1 MIKKMLKRIFASHF
15 LRSSS
20 IFFIGAIVG
29 SIFNYL
35 FAMSM
40 GRMMGPT
47 NYGVLVALFSWMA
60 LITIP
65 TGVVATVAIRFTA
78 AFKTRNEIGKIQSLF
93 YLLSK
98 NIFYIALAV
107 AVILAAAAGPI
118 NKFLNIPS
126 RLPTILLGVAIIFMF
141 LIAVTRGILQGLQKF
156 TQLSL
161 NISIDPFIKLLLGL
175 TLVYFGLNVNGAL
188 LALIVAVAAAYYL
201 SFVALK
207 NMSFNFRRE
216 QAQIDT
222 AAIKSYFKDVFW
234 AFLILT
240 LFVNIDIILV
250 KHFLS
255 AEQAGYYGAL
265 STMGKIV
272 MFISLPITGVMF
284 PMVTGLYEKGEKHW
298 RLLFGSLGLIMI
310 LGLAVIA
317 FYFAFPQFAV
327 KALFGSQ
334 YLSVARFLPLFGLA
348 ILLYSLSYAFVNY
361 FLSIKKRLFL
371 WPLTLIALLEPVL
384 IWLYHDSF
392 LTIIKILISVFGLTL
407 AALVMLYILSKKPQL
422 SQLLSKS

>member
-1 MIKKMLKRIFASHF
+1 MLKRIFASHF

-47 NYGVLVALFSWMA
+47 NYGVLVALFSLMA

-234 AFLILT
+234 A
-240 LFVNIDIILV
+240 
-250 KHFLS
+250 
-255 AEQAGYYGAL
+255 
-265 STMGKIV
+265 
-272 MFISLPITGVMF
+272 
-284 PMVTGLYEKGEKHW
+284 
-298 RLLFGSLGLIMI
+298 
-310 LGLAVIA
+310 
-317 FYFAFPQFAV
+317 
-327 KALFGSQ
+327 
-334 YLSVARFLPLFGLA
+334 
-348 ILLYSLSYAFVNY
+348 
-361 FLSIKKRLFL
+361 
-371 WPLTLIALLEPVL
+371 
-384 IWLYHDSF
+384 
-392 LTIIKILISVFGLTL
+392 
-407 AALVMLYILSKKPQL
+407 
-422 SQLLSKS
+422 